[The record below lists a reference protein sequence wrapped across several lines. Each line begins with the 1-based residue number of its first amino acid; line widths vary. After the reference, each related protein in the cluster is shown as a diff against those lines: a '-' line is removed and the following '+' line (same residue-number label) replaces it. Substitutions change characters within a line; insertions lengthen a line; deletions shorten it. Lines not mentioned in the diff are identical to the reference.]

1 LCVYIDGYDQGR
13 RTQHNSPQTD
23 NLIPKD
29 KNNQKMNA
37 TKFVVLLVIGIL
49 CAIVTARQVEEVS
62 KETKLGTSLPKST
75 NKGIGA
81 QLSAAGL
88 TYSASSVSSS
98 ASAFNNPK
106 GPGASASESGY
117 TSTIGQVIAKGRKAR
132 VSSASA
138 SAATGEAAAAV
149 TRKAAAAR
157 AKGKVASA
165 SRVKGS
171 SEKKK
176 GKGKKGKG
184 KKD

>member
-1 LCVYIDGYDQGR
+1 
-13 RTQHNSPQTD
+13 
-23 NLIPKD
+23 
-29 KNNQKMNA
+29 MNA
-37 TKFVVLLVIGIL
+37 TKFVVLLVISVL

-138 SAATGEAAAAV
+138 SAAKGEAAAAV

>member
-1 LCVYIDGYDQGR
+1 
-13 RTQHNSPQTD
+13 
-23 NLIPKD
+23 
-29 KNNQKMNA
+29 MNA
-37 TKFVVLLVIGIL
+37 TKFAVLLVISVL
-49 CAIVTARQVEEVS
+49 CAIVTARHVEKVS

-75 NKGIGA
+75 TKGIGA
-81 QLSAAGL
+81 QLSAAGM
-88 TYSASSVSSS
+88 TSSS
-98 ASAFNNPK
+98 GDVYSSATGFNNPK
-106 GPGASASESGY
+106 GPDANAYENGY
-117 TSTIGQVIAKGRKAR
+117 TSTSGQVIAKGRKTR

-138 SAATGEAAAAV
+138 STAKGDAKAAV

-157 AKGKVASA
+157 ANGKVASA

>member
-88 TYSASSVSSS
+88 TYSGSSVSSS

-176 GKGKKGKG
+176 KDHKG